1 MRKTNNIG
9 TVKFFCTEYI
19 SQKKD
24 YSSNSFTK
32 SLMFVMQGPV
42 KGKLQTYIWLFS
54 NILNISDVISR
65 SSVSLGEIF

>member
-24 YSSNSFTK
+24 YSSYSFTK
-32 SLMFVMQGPV
+32 SLIFVMQGPV
-42 KGKLQTYIWLFS
+42 KGKLQTYI
-54 NILNISDVISR
+54 
-65 SSVSLGEIF
+65 